1 MRMYNMKK
9 QFQKLLSAL
18 TAATMICGCL
28 TGCTSQ
34 KLPEPTE
41 ELVVD
46 FPMSFDAAFEPI
58 IVYLAKNYSDP
69 KFSFD
74 YTYETDYTFGQIL
87 RFGVNIEGV
96 KDYHNIPTE
105 RAEMIARV
113 QAYYDEQKNALV
125 KGEAKD
131 IIFADSA
138 FQSTTELTPNDYT
151 KMMKSG
157 AFTDLLPL
165 LSIYAPDL
173 DLSAYEGLLTAD
185 GKLYAIPVFTNSFY
199 LPAAESVLKQWNFE
213 VNPEDD
219 ILTFLRKCKAWQ
231 DANADDP
238 NAPAVFS
245 KPAWEFLLQNLIT
258 IISTDSIDWETNTL
272 DLTSA
277 EIKEIFTLLCELQS
291 DAEETE
297 YCPTQESYQNQYG
310 TFLFGCRMGVYNII
324 MHHQVYITYLK
335 AGHRTVVM
343 PLRNFERKINA
354 SAAAYM
360 LIPSNAKN
368 QVNAVKFIAS
378 YLQARYQD
386 PAFHC
391 NGMKLDFCE
400 YPEEGAKVRCEKF
413 VNDHASQASEDFA
426 ETMWDLYED
435 RGDICM
441 PSYWY
446 HSLKY
451 LFDDYMNGEMSID
464 ELMTDV
470 QDRLKIYVSE

>member
-1 MRMYNMKK
+1 MKK
-9 QFQKLLSAL
+9 IYRKWLSAL
-18 TAATMICGCL
+18 TTAAIFCGSL
-28 TGCTSQ
+28 TGCATQS
-34 KLPEPTE
+34 LPEPTG

-46 FPMSFDAAFEPI
+46 FPMSLETAFEPTI
-58 IVYLAKNYSDP
+58 IYLKTNYSDP

-74 YTYETDYTFGQIL
+74 YTYETDSTFGQIL
-87 RFGVNIEGV
+87 RFGVNVEGL
-96 KDYHNIPTE
+96 KDYHGTPTE
-105 RAEMIARV
+105 KAEMIARV

-165 LSIYAPDL
+165 FSKYAPDL

-185 GKLYAIPVFTNSFY
+185 GKLYAIPVFTNLFY
-199 LPAAESVLKQWNFE
+199 LQGAESVLKQWNFE

-219 ILTFLRKCKAWQ
+219 TLTFLRKCKAWQ
-231 DANADDP
+231 DANKGNPD
-238 NAPAVFS
+238 APEVFS
-245 KPAWEFLLQNLIT
+245 KPAWEFMLQNIFS
-258 IISTDSIDWETNTL
+258 IISTDSIDWDKDTL
-272 DLTSA
+272 DLTSS
-277 EIKEIFTLLCELQS
+277 EIKEIISLLCDLKS
-291 DAEETE
+291 DIDE
-297 YCPTQESYQNQYG
+297 PTLASENSYRDLYG
-310 TFLFGCRMGVYNII
+310 KFLFGCRLGLYDMTFHI
-324 MHHQVYITYLK
+324 QVLPYLL
-335 AGHRTVVM
+335 ADHRTVVM
-343 PLRNFERKINA
+343 PLRNLDGKVNA
-354 SAAAYM
+354 KATAYM
-360 LIPSNAKN
+360 LVPSNAKN

-378 YLQARYQD
+378 YLQAQHEDPVEQYNAFEFDVCEFPEQAAKARYD
-386 PAFHC
+386 
-391 NGMKLDFCE
+391 
-400 YPEEGAKVRCEKF
+400 KF
-413 VNDHASQASEDFA
+413 IDWYSSLGSEDFT
-426 ETMWDLYED
+426 ETMWDMYED

-451 LFDDYMNGEMSID
+451 LFDDYMNGEMSVD